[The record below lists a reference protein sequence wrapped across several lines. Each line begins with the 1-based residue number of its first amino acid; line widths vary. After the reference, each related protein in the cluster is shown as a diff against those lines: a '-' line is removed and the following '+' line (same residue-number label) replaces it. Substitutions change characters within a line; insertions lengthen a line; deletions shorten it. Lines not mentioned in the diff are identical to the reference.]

1 MCSQWDAAKD
11 CEHTVIIFRII
22 SRYHR
27 CSYREDALQKK
38 KDSLCIAAEAVREYY
53 NQIAK
58 LLMSSYIVVNANIT
72 LSCDIC
78 KRFSR
83 YFQDILNKKLAGTVS
98 AAARKI
104 NKKFSKILTVIS

>member
-1 MCSQWDAAKD
+1 
-11 CEHTVIIFRII
+11 
-22 SRYHR
+22 
-27 CSYREDALQKK
+27 
-38 KDSLCIAAEAVREYY
+38 
-53 NQIAK
+53 
-58 LLMSSYIVVNANIT
+58 MSSCIVVNANIR

-78 KRFSR
+78 KYFSG